1 MPIKIIAF
9 YGKKQSGKD
18 TAAAILREY
27 IKPPDRAVTIGF
39 ADALKDELCS
49 AFRITRQYLEEHK
62 QHFRLIMQGYGT
74 DYKRNLIDTDYWVRK
89 WLEKVHELQVSGHT
103 TYIIVNDLRFLNEY
117 KAIKFLFGMVIQ
129 VYRKDFSD
137 DCHVSEVEQEGF
149 KPDLILDNSGTIQN
163 LKEQIKE
170 NINNI
175 L

>member
-18 TAAAILREY
+18 TAAAIFKEY
-27 IKPPDRAVTIGF
+27 IKPPHRAVTIGF

-49 AFRITRQYLEEHK
+49 ALRVTRQYLEEHK

-74 DYKRNLIDTDYWVRK
+74 DYKRNLINTDYWVRK
-89 WLEKVHELQVSGHT
+89 WLEKVHELQVSNHT
-103 TYIIVNDLRFLNEY
+103 TYIIVNDLRFKNEY
-117 KAIKFLFGMVIQ
+117 DAIKFLFGTVIQ
-129 VYRKDFSD
+129 VTRPHEVDM
-137 DCHVSEVEQEGF
+137 HVSEIEQDYF
-149 KPDLILDNSGTIQN
+149 KPDLILSNNTTIQN
-163 LKEQIKE
+163 LREQIKA